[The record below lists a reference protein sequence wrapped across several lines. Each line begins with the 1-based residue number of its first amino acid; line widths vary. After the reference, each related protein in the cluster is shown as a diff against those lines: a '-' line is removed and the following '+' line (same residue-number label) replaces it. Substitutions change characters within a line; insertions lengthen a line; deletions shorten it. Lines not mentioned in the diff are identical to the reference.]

1 MSTEPAAI
9 AEPLIGPPAMPEAE
23 RAIRRWRLRLRAG
36 ATTAIG
42 HVSTWWQAETDRLI
56 LWSPVAVGLGIG
68 LYFAAPQEPALW
80 VGPATLAFSLSAGL
94 VLWQRAVLR
103 AIAIAAFLVAL
114 GLTAALWR
122 AGSLAAPILDGERD
136 YVAVTGR
143 LAAIESSE
151 SAVRLI
157 IAPEGIAGIAPTRLP
172 ARLRVSTRAPT
183 EALWPGDRLRFRAR
197 LRPPSPPVVP
207 DGYDFARAAFFDA
220 VGATGFVYG
229 AIERLGPADDADL
242 GTVVSRQIDAVRL
255 WMARRIRA
263 GLAGS
268 EGAIAA
274 ALITGDRSHIAP
286 DDLEALRGSSLAHLL
301 SISGLHMAMVALG
314 LFAACRMAMALVPSL
329 ALRWPTKKIAAVF
342 ALLGG
347 AGYLALSGAA
357 VPTLRSF
364 IMTALMLT
372 AVLADRPAISL
383 RVVAVSA
390 LVILLAMPESLID
403 PSFQMSFAAVAA
415 IVAAWETRE
424 RWRARDGAERTP
436 IGLAGSVAQYALGAA
451 LTSFV
456 AGLATAP
463 FSGFH
468 FARFATYGLAAN
480 MAATPVVGLLVMPAG
495 VATAFALPFGL
506 EAPFLYAMGEG
517 IAAILA
523 IAHWITAWPG
533 AVTHAPSWPMSA
545 LLLTV
550 LGGLWLV
557 IWRTPIRLF
566 GIAVMLIGVAVA
578 WLREP
583 PDLLVNADGTNLAL
597 RGADGAYALL
607 RRAPGFDAELWL
619 RADGD
624 PRTPAEAVVPAEC
637 DAIAC
642 RFATIR
648 AGRSWRIALIRDGAA
663 IDPGARCPDAEIVLA
678 APPGWSCST
687 AELVIDRGELADRG
701 ATGLWL
707 MPQRIARTDVAAQ
720 RGSRPW
726 SAAAR

>member
-1 MSTEPAAI
+1 MSPEPAAI
-9 AEPLIGPPAMPEAE
+9 AEPFIGPPAMPEAE
-23 RAIRRWRLRLRAG
+23 RTIRRWRVRLQAG
-36 ATTAIG
+36 LGTAIQQL
-42 HVSTWWQAETDRLI
+42 SAWWQAETDRLI

-68 LYFAAPQEPALW
+68 LYFAAPEEPALW
-80 VGPATLAFSLSAGL
+80 VGPATLALSLAAAL
-94 VLWQRAVLR
+94 LLWERAALR
-103 AIAIAAFLVAL
+103 SIAVAIFLVAL
-114 GLTAALWR
+114 GVTAALWR
-122 AGSLAAPILDGERD
+122 AESRAAPILDGERD

-143 LAAIESSE
+143 LASIESSE

-157 IAPEGIAGIAPTRLP
+157 IAPESIGGIAPARLP
-172 ARLRVSTRAPT
+172 ARLRVSTRAST
-183 EALWPGDRLRFRAR
+183 ENLWPGDRLRFRAR

-207 DGYDFARAAFFDA
+207 DGYDFARAAYFDA

-229 AIERLGPADDADL
+229 AIERLGPADVADL
-242 GTVVSRQIDAVRL
+242 GTFVSRQIDAVRL

-263 GLAGS
+263 ELAGS

-274 ALITGDRSHIAP
+274 ALITGDRSYIAP
-286 DDLEALRGSSLAHLL
+286 EDLEALRGSSLAHLL

-314 LFAACRMAMALVPSL
+314 IFAACRMALALLPTV
-329 ALRWPTKKIAAVF
+329 ALRWPTKKIAAVL

-347 AGYLALSGAA
+347 AAYLALSGAA

-390 LVILLAMPESLID
+390 LFILLAMPESLID

-424 RWRARDGAERTP
+424 RWRARGGADRAP
-436 IGLAGSVAQYALGAA
+436 AGLVGNLAQYVLGAA
-451 LTSFV
+451 LTSLV

-495 VATAFALPFGL
+495 VVAAMALPLGL
-506 EAPFLYAMGEG
+506 AEPPLFVMGQG
-517 IAAILA
+517 IEAILA
-523 IAHWITAWPG
+523 IAHWTVAWPG
-533 AVTHAPSWPMSA
+533 AVTHAPAWPISA

-550 LGGLWLV
+550 FGGLWLV

-566 GIAVMLIGVAVA
+566 GLALLLVGLAVA
-578 WLREP
+578 WRHEP

-597 RGADGAYALL
+597 RDADGAYALL
-607 RRAPGFDAELWL
+607 RRTPGFDAELWL

-624 PRTPAEAVVPAEC
+624 SRSPAEAVVPAAC
-637 DAIAC
+637 DATAC
-642 RFATIR
+642 RFETMR
-648 AGRSWRIALIRDGAA
+648 AGRVWRIALIRDGAA
-663 IDPGARCPDAEIVLA
+663 IEADARCPDAEIVLA
-678 APPGWSCST
+678 APVSWSCST
-687 AELVIDRGELADRG
+687 AELVIDRGELAARG

-707 MPQRIARTDVAAQ
+707 TQEGIARTDVAAQ
-720 RGSRPW
+720 QGNRPW
-726 SAAAR
+726 SAGAR